1 MAQELTTVADGED
14 QSLPACP
21 HHWVIQ
27 PATGPV
33 SPGICQ
39 TCGEVREFKNYIEA
53 SSWGDDRASGRSRTD
68 TSTVVARAAVGYA
81 EAPEEE

>member
-1 MAQELTTVADGED
+1 MAQELTTVAAVEE
-14 QSLPACP
+14 QRLPACR

-33 SPGICQ
+33 SPGVCQ

-53 SSWGDDRASGRSRTD
+53 SSWGDDRASGRSRAD
-68 TSTVVARAAVGYA
+68 TSTVAARAAVGYA

>member
-1 MAQELTTVADGED
+1 MAQELTTVAAGED
-14 QSLPACP
+14 QSLPVCP